1 MPFDS
6 TTFAPAKA
14 DPLDLDAMIAWLETM
29 PAEGEYNYV
38 SWRRCVI
45 AGFLI
50 AQGYSRPCVGETRL
64 WLDIHDDLG
73 RKIPVGW
80 DRAVRTVP
88 HTYGA
93 ALSRFRAL
101 REGK

>member
-29 PAEGEYNYV
+29 PAEGEYLYGL
-38 SWRRCVI
+38 CGGC
-45 AGFLI
+45 AI
-50 AQGYSRPCVGETRL
+50 AQFLKAMGYPDPVVGGTWFELVRGSGAETL
-64 WLDIHDDLG
+64 
-73 RKIPVGW
+73 PAGW
-80 DRAVRTVP
+80 NNAVLRSPRT
-88 HTYGA
+88 YAA

-101 REGK
+101 REAGQ